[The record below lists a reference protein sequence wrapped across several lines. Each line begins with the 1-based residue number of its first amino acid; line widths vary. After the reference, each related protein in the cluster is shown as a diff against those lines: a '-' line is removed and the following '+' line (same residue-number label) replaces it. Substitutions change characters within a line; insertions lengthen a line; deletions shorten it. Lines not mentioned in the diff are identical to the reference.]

1 MGMGLGDIFKA
12 IVEEL
17 GDDAIGYA
25 AKMLFDEKKD
35 EFPIPLKKPFWE
47 ENKQQPE
54 VKPRREPQNGKKKT
68 KKAVNPKNIPEE
80 SNKDEVKNEVKS
92 LDDQLAKLQQK
103 ESACEYLASLE
114 KEELKRGI
122 IMSEILGKPRCKQ
135 RIRKRF

>member
-17 GDDAIGYA
+17 GDDAMGSA
-25 AKMLFDEKKD
+25 TKMLFNEKKD

-47 ENKQQPE
+47 DNKQQPE
-54 VKPRREPQNGKKKT
+54 VKPKRQPQNSKKKT
-68 KKAVNPKNIPEE
+68 KKAVEPKNIPEE
-80 SNKDEVKNEVKS
+80 SNKDEVKNDVKS

-103 ESACEYLASLE
+103 ESPCEYIASLD
-114 KEELKRGI
+114 KEEIKRGI

-135 RIRKRF
+135 RMRRRF